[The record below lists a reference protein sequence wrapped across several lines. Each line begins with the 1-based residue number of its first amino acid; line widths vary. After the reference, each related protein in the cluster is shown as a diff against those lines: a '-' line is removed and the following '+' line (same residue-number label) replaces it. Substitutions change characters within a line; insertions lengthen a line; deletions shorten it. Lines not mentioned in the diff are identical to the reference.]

1 VKEISRSWAST
12 GCSVLLDGWV
22 DEKGRNLVSFV
33 VECPVGPT
41 YLRSADVSAIIDDV
55 NALQLLLEG
64 VIEEVGIDNVVQNVA
79 FSTLGWAGLVGEQFM
94 QRSWRVF
101 WCVSASHCIEL
112 MLEKFRAM
120 DSIRSV
126 LEKTNIIA
134 KFF

>member
-12 GCSVLLDGWV
+12 GFSVLLDGWV

-94 QRSWRVF
+94 QRSWRV
-101 WCVSASHCIEL
+101 SASHCIEL

>member
-1 VKEISRSWAST
+1 
-12 GCSVLLDGWV
+12 
-22 DEKGRNLVSFV
+22 
-33 VECPVGPT
+33 VGPT